1 MDLVPFLKAI
11 TSVTNPI
18 TLITFIVVALLA
30 ALLLVLKFTNGLE
43 KTQEQFFK
51 YLPPHLFVQI
61 INRVLWILL
70 AIAAMLFVLL
80 GYDYNT
86 NLQKSQTQ
94 TGLACYADTC
104 TGRAPKVDND
114 CDKGMVTSTSETVSF
129 PELGEKFKLL
139 NLEIKYSARCN
150 ARWVKLPKVP
160 GATIYFEGQDK
171 KTHQPLIIKKEDTEE
186 PQVTPMLSGNIENI
200 RACVSHPTRKEPQ
213 CTGLIK

>member
-18 TLITFIVVALLA
+18 TLIAFIVVALIA

-104 TGRAPKVDND
+104 TGRDPKDAG
-114 CDKGMVTSTSETVSF
+114 CDKGVDTITSTVASF
-129 PELGEKFKLL
+129 PELGEEFK
-139 NLEIKYSARCN
+139 NFRLEMRYSARCK
-150 ARWVKLPKVP
+150 ASWIKAPQLI
-160 GATIYFEGQDK
+160 GSTIYFEDK
-171 KTHQPLIIKKEDTEE
+171 AGKRYESLKIMNDGIKDAHFTDMFFTDTE
-186 PQVTPMLSGNIENI
+186 TKGCIEY
-200 RACVSHPTRKEPQ
+200 PGKEPQ
-213 CTGLIK
+213 CTGFIKIRN